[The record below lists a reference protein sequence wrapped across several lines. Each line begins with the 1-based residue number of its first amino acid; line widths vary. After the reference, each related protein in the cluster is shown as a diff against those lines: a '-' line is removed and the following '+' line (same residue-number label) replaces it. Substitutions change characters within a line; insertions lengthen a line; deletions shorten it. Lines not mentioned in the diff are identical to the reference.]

1 MKREQKT
8 DSEIKRIMKGR
19 AARILAVAVSVFLCA
34 LTLFE
39 YIALR
44 MEWDVPALAAISGDN
59 GFWSGV
65 YQKEELAFDDS
76 TENILLEDAED
87 AGNVAAQQGDD
98 AERTDSASVG
108 NSGSEDRTDNAKR
121 TDSAAGAETDVGGR
135 EKPDDAS
142 AGYSGSEDGMDN
154 AEQTDDTA
162 AGNSDGG
169 DKPKAATGTETDA
182 DAGDRADAAT
192 RQDDAAG
199 ISSGGNAQADDN
211 AQDEPEFPYY
221 IRINRKQNCITVYT
235 LDDEG
240 EYTIPYKA
248 MICSTGLYNATPRG
262 TYQISTKYL
271 WRELYGGVY
280 GQYAT
285 RIHGGVLFHSVPY
298 YSRSKN
304 ALCTDKYNKLGQ
316 QASMGCVRLTV
327 EDAKWIAENCPQG
340 TTVEIY
346 DDDDP
351 GPLGKPEAVKIDT
364 DSPNKGWDPTDP
376 DENNPWHE
384 LSQDE

>member
-39 YIALR
+39 YVALR
-44 MEWDVPALAAISGDN
+44 MEWDVPALAVISGDN

-76 TENILLEDAED
+76 TENILLTDVNNAGIAAAE
-87 AGNVAAQQGDD
+87 QGDD
-98 AERTDSASVG
+98 AERSDGASAG
-108 NSGSEDRTDNAKR
+108 NSGGGDKTDNAEQ
-121 TDSAAGAETDVGGR
+121 TGSAAGTETDAGGG
-135 EKPDDAS
+135 EKADDAS
-142 AGYSGSEDGMDN
+142 AGNSE
-154 AEQTDDTA
+154 
-162 AGNSDGG
+162 G
-169 DKPKAATGTETDA
+169 DKPEAAAGA
-182 DAGDRADAAT
+182 DSGIGDRADAAA

-199 ISSGGNAQADDN
+199 ISGGGNAQADDD

-280 GQYAT
+280 GRYAT